1 MVTGEVPAW
10 AGEAEGG
17 VGEGAE
23 RGGGGG
29 EEVPW
34 GGVWLAEWGSDRT
47 PYLWLRHQLNINNEI
62 KEGKTYLRTD
72 HLQCWL
78 IRHLNVPSQ
87 QERRILQ
94 ETVTPLTP
102 HSSSLPSPIRGEVSS
117 TSEPQNTIVRSLAN
131 WEHKQELLERQSV
144 NGCFTVSDVH
154 VSVCWLLFWWL
165 ISCVCSD
172 TTEEQHREGGVQT
185 EKQWQDQWHQHCWRQ
200 YEHKQKVCR
209 KIKLE
214 KVERLNL

>member
-1 MVTGEVPAW
+1 MSVAMVTGEVPAW

-34 GGVWLAEWGSDRT
+34 GGVWIPEWGSDRT
-47 PYLWLRHQLNINNEI
+47 PCLWLSHQIHINNEI
-62 KEGKTYLRTD
+62 KEVL
-72 HLQCWL
+72 LVS
-78 IRHLNVPSQ
+78 HLNVPWQ

-94 ETVTPLTP
+94 ETVMPLTP

-131 WEHKQELLERQSV
+131 REHKQELLERQSV
-144 NGCFTVSDVH
+144 NGCFTVSNMH
-154 VSVCWLLFWWL
+154 VSVCWLLRL
-165 ISCVCSD
+165 TACVCLD
-172 TTEEQHREGGVQT
+172 TTEEQHREGGVQA
-185 EKQWQDQWHQHCWRQ
+185 EKQWQDQWHQHCWRE
-200 YEHKQKVCR
+200 YENKQKVCR

-214 KVERLNL
+214 TVEHLNL